1 MTITEY
7 QVDGMTCASCE
18 KSVQEE
24 VGSIG
29 GVQDVQAEAQSGR
42 MIITSDDPVSVS
54 EVAAAVEGAGYKLV
68 GAGAP
73 SDGAS
78 SGGCCGGSCGC
89 S

>member
-1 MTITEY
+1 MTVTEY
-7 QVDGMTCASCE
+7 QVDGMTCGHCE

-29 GVQDVQAEAQSGR
+29 GVQDVQAEAGSGR
-42 MIITSDDPVSVS
+42 LIVTSDDPVAVT
-54 EVAAAVEGAGYKLV
+54 EVAAAVEEAGYKLV

-73 SDGAS
+73 AEGSG
-78 SGGCCGGSCGC
+78 GGCCGGACGC